1 MNIGLLLLIII
12 GGSVG
17 ALSTLYIVVSL
28 IGTIAYK
35 IFRTTKYHVSL
46 FQLISD
52 HCMETV
58 LLMQACASAITL
70 PCSLVQAAYRK
81 HLQST

>member
-46 FQLISD
+46 FS
-52 HCMETV
+52 
-58 LLMQACASAITL
+58 
-70 PCSLVQAAYRK
+70 
-81 HLQST
+81 

>member
-35 IFRTTKYHVSL
+35 I
-46 FQLISD
+46 
-52 HCMETV
+52 
-58 LLMQACASAITL
+58 
-70 PCSLVQAAYRK
+70 
-81 HLQST
+81 STHGKNQYKKGILEKSMSSPPFK

>member
-35 IFRTTKYHVSL
+35 IFRTAKYHVPLYSYSVIIVWKQ
-46 FQLISD
+46 FF
-52 HCMETV
+52 
-58 LLMQACASAITL
+58 
-70 PCSLVQAAYRK
+70 
-81 HLQST
+81 

>member
-35 IFRTTKYHVSL
+35 IFRS
-46 FQLISD
+46 IG
-52 HCMETV
+52 
-58 LLMQACASAITL
+58 
-70 PCSLVQAAYRK
+70 
-81 HLQST
+81 

>member
-35 IFRTTKYHVSL
+35 SFVPPNTTYPL
-46 FQLISD
+46 QLIGD

-58 LLMQACASAITL
+58 LLMQACASATTL
-70 PCSLVQAAYRK
+70 PCSLIQAAYRK

>member
-1 MNIGLLLLIII
+1 MNIGLLLLIIS

-35 IFRTTKYHVSL
+35 IFRTAKYHVPLYS
-46 FQLISD
+46 
-52 HCMETV
+52 
-58 LLMQACASAITL
+58 
-70 PCSLVQAAYRK
+70 
-81 HLQST
+81 